1 MGALAILIGTNRI
14 VAAMHILF
22 VNPRLTRYDSEASI
36 WARRL
41 IADLRATQATVT
53 TLTVYSDQA
62 VSAPV
67 GAASLGGRMRRA
79 VLRFVPQVLTGWL
92 IELKLFCR
100 ALYSMIWCSWMVR
113 RKRKDLRP
121 DVVYART
128 FEYDWTPWLVASAL
142 KCPMV
147 LEVHSPFYLERR
159 FRGLRESKLIKVLDR
174 ALWRRAAMIRVV
186 SKPVAKLLATETVD
200 PRRVRF
206 IPYGIDAEA
215 VPDRPPRSAGEALR
229 IVFVGSFYPWHGAEV
244 LVTALALA
252 QSRVPNLRLSL
263 IGDGIAR
270 RACERRARE
279 LGLDDTVEFT
289 GWLPW
294 EDVAERL
301 KAADVAVA
309 PFLKIEPFYFDPVKV
324 MEYMAFGLPIIASDI
339 ERIAEMLHF
348 GEAGM
353 LVKPGDAGALAEAL
367 IALADDAPR
376 RERLGTT
383 ARDIIEHDFA
393 RRVVAEEVL
402 ALCREAVAAR
412 SA

>member
-1 MGALAILIGTNRI
+1 MGASAALIGTNRS

-22 VNPRLTRYDSEASI
+22 INPCLTRYDSEASI

-41 IADLRATQATVT
+41 IADLRATEATVT
-53 TLTVYSDQA
+53 TLTIYSDQA
-62 VSAPV
+62 V
-67 GAASLGGRMRRA
+67 AASVGTGTLGGRMRRA

-113 RKRKDLRP
+113 RKRKSLQP
-121 DVVYART
+121 DIVYART
-128 FEYDWTPWLVASAL
+128 FEYDWTPWLVSSAL

-159 FRGLRESKLIKVLDR
+159 FRGLRESKLIRVLDR

-186 SKPVAKLLATETVD
+186 SKPVAKLLAAETVEA
-200 PRRVRF
+200 RRVRF
-206 IPYGIDAEA
+206 IPYGIDVEA
-215 VPDRPPRSAGEALR
+215 MPDRLTRSAGEALR

-252 QSRVPNLRLSL
+252 QSQVPNLRLSL
-263 IGDGIAR
+263 IGDGLAR
-270 RACERRARE
+270 QACVRRARE
-279 LGLDDTVEFT
+279 LGLDETVEFT

-294 EDVAERL
+294 EEVAQRL
-301 KAADVAVA
+301 KAADLAVA

-324 MEYMAFGLPIIASDI
+324 MEYMAFGLPIIASDL

-367 IALADDAPR
+367 IALAGDPR
-376 RERLGTT
+376 QRERLGKA
-383 ARDIIEHDFA
+383 ARDIIEHDFS

-402 ALCREAVAAR
+402 ALCRAAAT